1 MGEIKVASC
10 TVAELFSER
19 IICSDNTEIL
29 GILEVPEYQRPYVWT
44 KKEINKLLSDI
55 KEHNCQV
62 DKRLSYYLG
71 SIILHKHEDILS
83 IIDGQQR
90 LTTLAII
97 QHIIDKNKAP
107 VVPRVKYASPL
118 TIEHIKNNHNHLK
131 DCEGDWKNHIDFE
144 NINVTL
150 VITDNEDDAYTF
162 FETQN
167 TGGVRLSGVD
177 IIKAHHL
184 REISG
189 NCSRS
194 EQYAITW
201 EKQRDIDAVIKL
213 LLKAR
218 RWNILNW
225 IYVPSERDEKGIKQ
239 SIIKDFS
246 EDTLHNSKKAAY
258 NQIILKNDYSLI
270 KISQYKFSIRQPIA
284 NGENFIDYLEQF
296 SNLYQRLFK
305 STSNSDSEIHPE
317 YYKFKESIV
326 DVIDG
331 TLFLKELYEITIL
344 CYVSKFGLD
353 NLLEASLWIFRYTY
367 SLRISSRKTVRENS
381 VPAFLRDNHFVID
394 VILSSFNH
402 EQLVSQL
409 KLFSYEFNAEN
420 AGGNTVKARFIN
432 RVKTYFNTG
441 ESIITNFDELLKTGI
456 DNKLNEGHNGK

>member
-55 KEHNCQV
+55 KEHNCQF

-131 DCEGDWKNHIDFE
+131 DCEGDWNNHIDFE
-144 NINVTL
+144 KINVTI

-167 TGGVRLSGVD
+167 TGGVRLSGID

-189 NCSRS
+189 NCNRS

-201 EKQRDIDAVIKL
+201 EKQRDIDVVIKL

-225 IYVPSERDEKGIKQ
+225 TYVPSERDEK
-239 SIIKDFS
+239 
-246 EDTLHNSKKAAY
+246 
-258 NQIILKNDYSLI
+258 
-270 KISQYKFSIRQPIA
+270 
-284 NGENFIDYLEQF
+284 
-296 SNLYQRLFK
+296 
-305 STSNSDSEIHPE
+305 
-317 YYKFKESIV
+317 
-326 DVIDG
+326 
-331 TLFLKELYEITIL
+331 
-344 CYVSKFGLD
+344 
-353 NLLEASLWIFRYTY
+353 
-367 SLRISSRKTVRENS
+367 
-381 VPAFLRDNHFVID
+381 
-394 VILSSFNH
+394 
-402 EQLVSQL
+402 
-409 KLFSYEFNAEN
+409 
-420 AGGNTVKARFIN
+420 
-432 RVKTYFNTG
+432 
-441 ESIITNFDELLKTGI
+441 
-456 DNKLNEGHNGK
+456 